1 MRRNS
6 GAVSLFFVVLFF
18 ASITAYAQPKL
29 NVRVSAS
36 NLLRYGTGVENSVTE
51 DVNKKYF
58 EELLDARL
66 FVNEFMA
73 GVRYEYDDP
82 IEFGKSVKGI
92 SQRFLEFKKD
102 DFTVRAGNYYEVFA
116 SGLTLNSFESRPIG
130 WNTMFDGG
138 KINYKSSFGKKGSVK
153 FNGTIVAGGMDFTD
167 INDTARTETYSI
179 RAANFSISPV
189 KYFSL
194 GDRKSVV

>member
-1 MRRNS
+1 MRRNT

-138 KINYKSSFGKKGSVK
+138 KINYKSSFGKKGSV
-153 FNGTIVAGGMDFTD
+153 
-167 INDTARTETYSI
+167 
-179 RAANFSISPV
+179 
-189 KYFSL
+189 
-194 GDRKSVV
+194 